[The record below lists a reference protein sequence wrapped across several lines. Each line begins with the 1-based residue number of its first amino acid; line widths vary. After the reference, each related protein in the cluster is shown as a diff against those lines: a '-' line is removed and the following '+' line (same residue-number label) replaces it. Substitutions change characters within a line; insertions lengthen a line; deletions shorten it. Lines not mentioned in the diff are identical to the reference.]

1 MVGIVLGSIEAV
13 VFKTHRFVTPA
24 VIIAMRYRTRIR
36 LIAINETI
44 AYRRTSDGTVIRT
57 VVHLA
62 ASLVHI
68 APGQGMMFLSGADGL
83 RLFLLGVR
91 CVVRLFAIEAETLPM
106 ALEAVVVLVLSHC
119 ANLAISSGASPKK
132 RRAHASKALV
142 PLGIKINGDLA
153 DGESSVK
160 RP

>member
-1 MVGIVLGSIEAV
+1 VVGIVLGFIEAV
-13 VFKTHRFVTPA
+13 IFKTHGFVTPA
-24 VIIAMRYRTRIR
+24 IIVAMRCRTRIR

-57 VVHLA
+57 VIHLA

-83 RLFLLGVR
+83 RLLFLLGVR

-106 ALEAVVVLVLSHC
+106 ALEAVIVLVLSHC
-119 ANLAISSGASPKK
+119 AI
-132 RRAHASKALV
+132 
-142 PLGIKINGDLA
+142 
-153 DGESSVK
+153 
-160 RP
+160 